1 MDLNQAATVLTTIIS
16 KPTEERI
23 VTDVGAKGLTMQSRE
38 KGLCATRGLGYIKD
52 YGVYIDKVYD
62 EHAIIYSKDL
72 VEKLRIGDKLE
83 IIPNHICPVVNLY
96 DRAYLVA
103 GDKVIKEVEI
113 ACRGMMG

>member
-16 KPTEERI
+16 KPTEERLI
-23 VTDVGAKGLTMQSRE
+23 TDVGAKGLTMQSRE

-52 YGVYIDKVYD
+52 YGVYIDKVHD